1 MQRRQYFADD
11 SPADR
16 EEVRL
21 QALEAMCDGT
31 TTRRLDALGVAA
43 GWRCLEVAAGRGSI
57 ARWLARQVGP
67 SGRVVATDL
76 NPRFLRGAELPGN
89 IEVREHDVLEH
100 DFEPQA
106 YNVVHARALLV
117 HMPEPERTVARLAAA
132 VRPGGWLLIEEADFS
147 MFRASDAHYPGADAF
162 DRSVRRLLDAIRSAG
177 IWDGC
182 LGHRTPLF
190 VERLG
195 FDRTGYDCVPF
206 MGSGGDDPAGRFW
219 SLTFPLSGPAL
230 VNAGTVH
237 PGRPRPRAGLPRR
250 PRLPL
255 HSRRPVRRLGP
266 PAVTRE
272 AVTPARPAA
281 AGSCPTRRE
290 TTPEPGS

>member
-11 SPADR
+11 SPAHA
-16 EEVRL
+16 EELRL

-31 TTRRLDALGVAA
+31 TTRRLDALGIAP
-43 GWRCLEVAAGRGSI
+43 GWRCLEVASGRGSI
-57 ARWLARQVGP
+57 ARWLARQVDP
-67 SGRVVATDL
+67 SGQVVATDL

-89 IEVREHDVLEH
+89 IEVREHNVLAH
-100 DFEPQA
+100 AFEPQA
-106 YNVVHARALLV
+106 YDLVHARALLV
-117 HMPEPERTVARLAAA
+117 HMPDPERTVARLAAA

-162 DRSVRRLLDAIRSAG
+162 DRSVRRLLDGIRSAG

-195 FDRTGYDCVPF
+195 FEQTGYDCAPF
-206 MGSGGDDPAGRFW
+206 MARGGDDPAGRFW

-230 VNAGTVH
+230 VNAGTATQDDLDRVQACLAD
-237 PGRPRPRAGLPRR
+237 PAFRFIAGVLFGAWARR
-250 PRLPL
+250 P
-255 HSRRPVRRLGP
+255 
-266 PAVTRE
+266 
-272 AVTPARPAA
+272 
-281 AGSCPTRRE
+281 
-290 TTPEPGS
+290 

>member
-31 TTRRLDALGVAA
+31 TTRRLEALGIAP

-67 SGRVVATDL
+67 SGQVVATDL
-76 NPRFLRGAELPGN
+76 NPRFLRGAALPGN
-89 IEVREHDVLEH
+89 IEVHEHDVLVH

-106 YNVVHARALLV
+106 YDLVHARALLV

-162 DRSVRRLLDAIRSAG
+162 DSSVRRLLDAIRSAG

-182 LGHRTPLF
+182 LGHRTPVF

-195 FDRTGYDCVPF
+195 FEQTGYDCVPF
-206 MGSGGDDPAGRFW
+206 MARGGDDPAGRFW

-230 VNAGTVH
+230 VNAGTATQDDLDRVQACLED
-237 PGRPRPRAGLPRR
+237 PAFRFIAGVLFGAWGRR
-250 PRLPL
+250 P
-255 HSRRPVRRLGP
+255 
-266 PAVTRE
+266 
-272 AVTPARPAA
+272 
-281 AGSCPTRRE
+281 
-290 TTPEPGS
+290 